1 MGLFG
6 DTGKVKDYGGRIN
19 ELKTKIAQ
27 LEEHGM
33 LASAGRLKKELAKID
48 RDIPE
53 KVKPM
58 GVGELKNQLKAQK
71 AMGGKS

>member
-6 DTGKVKDYGGRIN
+6 DGQKVRDYGSKIN

-33 LASAGRLKKELAKID
+33 LASAARLKKELAKIGK
-48 RDIPE
+48 DIPE
-53 KVKPM
+53 KIKPM
-58 GVGELKNQLKAQK
+58 NSAELKSAIKATK
-71 AMGGKS
+71 VK

>member
-6 DTGKVKDYGGRIN
+6 DGQKVRDYGSKIN

-33 LASAGRLKKELAKID
+33 LASAARLKKELAKID

-58 GVGELKNQLKAQK
+58 GVSELKATLKAQAAK
-71 AMGGKS
+71 